1 MRCAAES
8 QIYIN
13 KHPVYSVNYID
24 DNCPE
29 TVDWSGLYQKVD
41 DTISSSEYDIIIIE
55 GLLVLWDEKPKNSL
69 SLKVFVDC
77 RSDERIVRRIQRNM
91 KWGQSFEQ
99 ITDVYLDMV
108 RFRHDQ
114 FVEPTK
120 WSADIIVNGSCNTDI
135 VCDMITD
142 YIV

>member
-1 MRCAAES
+1 MIIVRKPSIDPA
-8 QIYIN
+8 YIKKLIIRYRLPN
-13 KHPVYSVNYID
+13 I
-24 DNCPE
+24 
-29 TVDWSGLYQKVD
+29 
-41 DTISSSEYDIIIIE
+41 IIIIE

-69 SLKVFVDC
+69 SLKGFVDC
-77 RSDERIVRRIQRNM
+77 RSDERMVRRIKRNM

-99 ITDVYLDMV
+99 ITYVYLDMA

-114 FVEPTK
+114 YVEPTK